1 MSKVRMKGGK
11 EGEKGKK
18 IKFKKK
24 VPKKVKT
31 QENIEQLKSQYG
43 EINSRTVK
51 SFNDLPLSKETLAG
65 LKAGGY
71 TAPTEIQREA
81 IGFALQGQDILGAAK
96 TGSGKTLAFLVPIL
110 ERLYAQNWNRDDGAG
125 ALVITPTREL
135 AYQIFETLRKIGSSH
150 DFSAGLV
157 IGGKDLKFE
166 WSRVGG
172 CNILVCTPGRLL
184 QHLDE
189 NPDFNLD
196 HLQVLVLDEADR
208 CLDLGF
214 AQAINSIVAALPS
227 DRQTLLFSATQ
238 TRSVKDLARLS
249 LDKPVMVSVHENSEV
264 ATPDTLT
271 QSYIVCKVEDKINT
285 LWSFLKCHRRKKTIV
300 FLASCKQTKY
310 YQEVLSR
317 MKPGLSVLGLYGSL
331 HQLRRIAIYDQF
343 CAKDAAVLLAT
354 DIAARGLDFPKV
366 DWVLQLDC
374 PEDAT
379 TYTHRAGRT
388 ARNASIGEALLVV
401 TPTEEEGMVKQLG
414 QHKIPITKIEVNP
427 SKQQTVDRKMAAL
440 LAADRN
446 LKESAQ
452 RAFTSYVK
460 SVALMKNKEVFD
472 VTSIDLSKFAESL
485 GLATTPRVR
494 FLDRQN
500 KLKSKVVR
508 KDEKVVKTEQ
518 GKAPPPTEAEEED
531 VGEQT
536 QEDLEDQGFG
546 NLAKDGDGEDEDI
559 FTVKRQDHKIDV
571 DEDSEIA
578 SELETLVDGSKKSK
592 QVLTKAQVA
601 KKLLKKK
608 IKANLKINFD
618 EDGEAVD
625 DSGKQ
630 KASVAGKQYEDD
642 VEERL
647 GGGIDITKA
656 KEIMSEEDKFDKK
669 AEKARIKEKHREEKR
684 KKKEEN
690 RRLSKAA
697 RGEKDEDDDD
707 EEEEGSEPDLSWLP
721 DPDVLYGKEGDGEE
735 SEEKEESPVEEE
747 VVVKEGKRKKTIIKK
762 IIPKKPRLE
771 EEEESFKLDTGLS
784 LGDDEDLAMQLL
796 RR

>member
-1 MSKVRMKGGK
+1 MAKVGMKGSK
-11 EGEKGKK
+11 EGKK

-24 VPKKVKT
+24 VPKKIKT
-31 QENIEQLKSQYG
+31 QESIEQLKSRYG
-43 EINSRTVK
+43 EINSKTVK
-51 SFNDLPLSKETLAG
+51 SFQDLPLSKETLAG

-71 TAPTEIQREA
+71 SSPTEIQREA

-110 ERLYAQNWNRDDGAG
+110 ERLYAENWNRDDGAG

-135 AYQIFETLRKIGSSH
+135 AYQIFETLRKIGTSH

-166 WSRVGG
+166 WGRVGG

-196 HLQVLVLDEADR
+196 HLQMLVLDEADR

-214 AQAINSIVAALPS
+214 AQAINSIVATLPS

-238 TRSVKDLARLS
+238 TRSVTDLARLS
-249 LDKPVMVSVHENSEV
+249 LDKPVMVSVHEHSEI

-271 QSYIVCKVEDKINT
+271 QSYIVCEVEDKINT
-285 LWSFLKCHRRKKTIV
+285 LWSFLKCHRRKKSIV

-310 YQEVLSR
+310 YQEMLSR
-317 MKPGLSVLGLYGSL
+317 MKPGLSVMGLYGSL

-414 QHKIPITKIEVNP
+414 QHKIPIDKIEVNP

-440 LAADRN
+440 LASDRN

-472 VTSIDLSKFAESL
+472 VTSINLGKFAESL

-508 KDEKVVKTEQ
+508 KDEKELKQGRIEPTSELELGSKTETASI
-518 GKAPPPTEAEEED
+518 KELEI
-531 VGEQT
+531 
-536 QEDLEDQGFG
+536 QEFG
-546 NLAKDGDGEDEDI
+546 NFHRGEGESGDEEDI
-559 FTVKRQDHKIDV
+559 FTVKRADHKMDDDS
-571 DEDSEIA
+571 DEGALD
-578 SELETLVDGSKKSK
+578 LKDDDGSKKSK

-608 IKANLKINFD
+608 IKANVKINFD
-618 EDGEAVD
+618 EEGEAVD
-625 DSGKQ
+625 DSTKQ
-630 KASVAGKQYEDD
+630 KASLAGKKYEED

-647 GGGIDITKA
+647 GGGIDIKKA
-656 KEIMSEEDKFDKK
+656 KEVMSEEDRFDK
-669 AEKARIKEKHREEKR
+669 ATERARIKEKHREEKR

-697 RGEKDEDDDD
+697 RGEKDEEGDDD

-721 DPDVLYGKEGDGEE
+721 DPDLLYGEEDGEE
-735 SEEKEESPVEEE
+735 GKDVKGAEEE

-762 IIPKKPRLE
+762 IIPKKKARLDDE
-771 EEEESFKLDTGLS
+771 GGDGVKFDTGLS

>member
-1 MSKVRMKGGK
+1 M
-11 EGEKGKK
+11 
-18 IKFKKK
+18 
-24 VPKKVKT
+24 
-31 QENIEQLKSQYG
+31 
-43 EINSRTVK
+43 
-51 SFNDLPLSKETLAG
+51 
-65 LKAGGY
+65 
-71 TAPTEIQREA
+71 
-81 IGFALQGQDILGAAK
+81 
-96 TGSGKTLAFLVPIL
+96 
-110 ERLYAQNWNRDDGAG
+110 
-125 ALVITPTREL
+125 
-135 AYQIFETLRKIGSSH
+135 QI
-150 DFSAGLV
+150 
-157 IGGKDLKFE
+157 
-166 WSRVGG
+166 
-172 CNILVCTPGRLL
+172 P
-184 QHLDE
+184 Q
-189 NPDFNLD
+189 
-196 HLQVLVLDEADR
+196 
-208 CLDLGF
+208 
-214 AQAINSIVAALPS
+214 
-227 DRQTLLFSATQ
+227 
-238 TRSVKDLARLS
+238 
-249 LDKPVMVSVHENSEV
+249 
-264 ATPDTLT
+264 
-271 QSYIVCKVEDKINT
+271 
-285 LWSFLKCHRRKKTIV
+285 
-300 FLASCKQTKY
+300 
-310 YQEVLSR
+310 
-317 MKPGLSVLGLYGSL
+317 
-331 HQLRRIAIYDQF
+331 
-343 CAKDAAVLLAT
+343 
-354 DIAARGLDFPKV
+354 
-366 DWVLQLDC
+366 
-374 PEDAT
+374 
-379 TYTHRAGRT
+379 
-388 ARNASIGEALLVV
+388 
-401 TPTEEEGMVKQLG
+401 
-414 QHKIPITKIEVNP
+414 
-427 SKQQTVDRKMAAL
+427 
-440 LAADRN
+440 
-446 LKESAQ
+446 
-452 RAFTSYVK
+452 
-460 SVALMKNKEVFD
+460 VFD
-472 VTSIDLSKFAESL
+472 VTSIDLPKFAESL

-518 GKAPPPTEAEEED
+518 GKAPPPNEAEEED
-531 VGEQT
+531 VGKQT

-546 NLAKDGDGEDEDI
+546 NLAKDGDDEDEDI
-559 FTVKRQDHKIDV
+559 FTVKRRDHKIDV

-578 SELETLVDGSKKSK
+578 SELETLEDGSKKSK

-625 DSGKQ
+625 DSSKQ

-697 RGEKDEDDDD
+697 RGEKDEDGED

-771 EEEESFKLDTGLS
+771 EEEEESFKLDTGLS